1 MRSIFAS
8 IQIMQVPTLFLLTAL
23 GTVACGS
30 GASTPTGAASGPSDG
45 ADSGG
50 GEPTNPCG
58 LHTIYDGDENCIL
71 PPAPEDGLQLHVG
84 PSSYDDPDVINAV
97 GADGKPLWLMEPGD
111 ERTNC
116 FHMVTP
122 NDTGVYYFKQQYRM
136 RTGSHHMIVSNST
149 NTSTTAEWTPCQ
161 GGIVG
166 AIGGT
171 QHVIEDLP
179 PGGNVAPEDEG
190 LGRGLDPHS
199 PIDIQL
205 HFYNTTD
212 KPRLREVWVNW
223 LYKPKAEVTTNL
235 GMLGGFVTKRDPVT
249 GQRLPLVLAHT
260 QATIGNVCTAEQAI
274 PAATSAAPARIVTL
288 FGHAHT
294 HNTRFVVYKDK
305 ADGSSDVVY
314 DSYDGAEAPT
324 YTYDTLV
331 QNPVADPVNRKSG
344 GSSGLLLLAP
354 GDQLRFSCD
363 INNDTDFDFMGQNE
377 VNTDEMCNLFGSV
390 AGAGFPCF
398 DLSKYT
404 PPKPPAMP

>member
-1 MRSIFAS
+1 
-8 IQIMQVPTLFLLTAL
+8 
-23 GTVACGS
+23 
-30 GASTPTGAASGPSDG
+30 
-45 ADSGG
+45 
-50 GEPTNPCG
+50 
-58 LHTIYDGDENCIL
+58 
-71 PPAPEDGLQLHVG
+71 
-84 PSSYDDPDVINAV
+84 
-97 GADGKPLWLMEPGD
+97 
-111 ERTNC
+111 
-116 FHMVTP
+116 MVTP
-122 NDTGVYYFKQQYRM
+122 NDATEYYFKQQYRM
-136 RTGSHHMIVSNST
+136 RTGSHHMIVQNST
-149 NTSTTAEWTPCQ
+149 NTSTTAAWAPCQ

-190 LGRGLDPHS
+190 LGRALSPHS

-235 GMLGGFVTKRDPVT
+235 GMLGGFVVKRDAA
-249 GQRLPLVLAHT
+249 GNRLPLALAHT
-260 QATIGNVCTAEQAI
+260 QATVGNVCKAEQAI
-274 PAATSAAPARIVTL
+274 PAATSTTPARIVTL

-331 QNPVADPVNRKSG
+331 QNPVPDPANRKSG
-344 GSSGLLLLAP
+344 GTSGLLLLSP
-354 GDQLRFSCD
+354 GEQLRFSCD
-363 INNDTDFDFMGQNE
+363 INNDTDFDFLGANE

-398 DLSKYT
+398 DLSKVT
-404 PPKPPAMP
+404 TPKPPAATP